1 MPPILRFSLC
11 LMLLASCA
19 SEASATQVTR
29 LDTWTM
35 AQTSSDIVIGK
46 VTGTQ
51 ARWNDAHTKIV
62 TDVQVEVA
70 EALKGGATTTLTLTQ
85 LGGEVDGARYS
96 VPGCPAFRSGEEVL
110 LFVWRDAQGRAQVN
124 GLSQGKFEIER
135 DAKTGE
141 ATVQRSLPGLA
152 VRDAKSLAS
161 RPTAGSVGRV
171 KLSELKTAIL
181 EALSTEGAGR

>member
-1 MPPILRFSLC
+1 MGREP
-11 LMLLASCA
+11 AVG
-19 SEASATQVTR
+19 EA
-29 LDTWTM
+29 
-35 AQTSSDIVIGK
+35 
-46 VTGTQ
+46 
-51 ARWNDAHTKIV
+51 
-62 TDVQVEVA
+62 
-70 EALKGGATTTLTLTQ
+70 
-85 LGGEVDGARYS
+85 GGEVDGARYT

>member
-29 LDTWTM
+29 LDTRTM

-110 LFVWRDAQGRAQVN
+110 LFVCRRSGTRA
-124 GLSQGKFEIER
+124 
-135 DAKTGE
+135 GE
-141 ATVQRSLPGLA
+141 WAGAGQ
-152 VRDAKSLAS
+152 VRDRARRQDRRGHGAALV
-161 RPTAGSVGRV
+161 AGTR
-171 KLSELKTAIL
+171 
-181 EALSTEGAGR
+181 GA

>member
-1 MPPILRFSLC
+1 MPPILRFALSL
-11 LMLLASCA
+11 LSVAALATPA
-19 SEASATQVTR
+19 LATQVTR
-29 LDTWTM
+29 LDTRTM
-35 AQTSSDIVIGK
+35 AQSSSDIVIGK

-62 TDVQVEVA
+62 TDVQVEVT
-70 EALKGGATTTLTLTQ
+70 EALKGGETTTLTLTQ
-85 LGGEVDGARYS
+85 LGGEVDGARYN

-124 GLSQGKFEIER
+124 GLAQGKFEIER

-141 ATVQRSLPGLA
+141 ATVQRSLPGLS
-152 VRDAKSLAS
+152 VRDARSLAAK
-161 RPTAGSVGRV
+161 PTAGSAGRV
-171 KLSELKTAIL
+171 KLSELKAVIV